1 MGIILGIISFVV
13 SGIII
18 FYVALALGIGGVLVG
33 MKYCE
38 SNPTST
44 NCIQETKKFIVANR
58 RIEDRDLE
66 VEHRDEI
73 RNITRKYSNALEA
86 LNMSAT
92 RQSAELLSNMSSQ
105 SSNMTQMEYQ
115 DAEAANRRLYLAE
128 QSIIEGRQEEQ
139 LSVAESQYQ
148 HKKEVLD
155 KKYQQD
161 TATLYKQ
168 LQAAKLKD

>member
-44 NCIQETKKFIVANR
+44 NCIQETKKFILANR

-66 VEHRDEI
+66 VGHRDEV
-73 RNITRKYSNALEA
+73 RNITRKYSNALEV

-92 RQSAELLSNMSSQ
+92 RQSAELLSNMSSR
-105 SSNMTQMEYQ
+105 SSNMTQKDYQ
-115 DAEAANRRLYLAE
+115 DAEAANHRLYLTE
-128 QSIIEGRQEEQ
+128 RSTIEGRREKEI
-139 LSVAESQYQ
+139 SVAESQYR

-155 KKYQQD
+155 KKYRQD
-161 TATLYKQ
+161 TVTLYKQ
-168 LQAAKLKD
+168 LQAAIK

>member
-44 NCIQETKKFIVANR
+44 NCIQEVKKFIVANR

-66 VEHRDEI
+66 VEHRDEV
-73 RNITRKYSNALEA
+73 RNITQKYSNALEV

-92 RQSAELLSNMSSQ
+92 RQSAELVSNMSSQ

-128 QSIIEGRQEEQ
+128 QSIIEGRREEQ